1 MGHPV
6 LNVRDCSSLVLK
18 WDQPV
23 PKDVRTSEGEH
34 TPLMLA
40 VLRGEGEGH
49 HPVEDVLKEEVV
61 VLNGVL
67 MDQLPLVG
75 VLKWEE
81 LQSSLEAVVVLMIVL
96 VSGNHSPIVAPV
108 LKWVEAVLKI
118 SAVLHTPLVVP
129 VLKSVVA
136 VLHPVLRLEEDR
148 SPLVV
153 AVLNLPAVVL
163 NVVLMV
169 DLTVYW
175 AGNLGAEENIEVV
188 LKLVE
193 PVLNAVLGP

>member
-23 PKDVRTSEGEH
+23 PKDVQTSEGEH
-34 TPLMLA
+34 IPLMLA

-96 VSGNHSPIVAPV
+96 VSGNHSPIVVP
-108 LKWVEAVLKI
+108 VLKI